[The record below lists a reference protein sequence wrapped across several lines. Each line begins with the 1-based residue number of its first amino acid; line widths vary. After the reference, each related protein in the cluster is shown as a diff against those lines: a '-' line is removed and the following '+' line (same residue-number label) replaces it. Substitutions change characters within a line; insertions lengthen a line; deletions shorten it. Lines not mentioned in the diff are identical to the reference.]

1 MNPQRTAVLVAGAGP
16 AGTGPLVAAI
26 RRGVHGELLG
36 RGVTWVDR
44 APHLGSGSLS
54 HYDITSDTAA
64 SVLLECL
71 AGEGPLRDLQ
81 DHPVATQVRSHGHG
95 PLPLGLAA
103 RWYDVL
109 GSRLEDVVADHP
121 PSRFVPGTELI
132 ALDVGADGIHA
143 SLSGPLGPHE
153 VVAERVVLALGG
165 VQHRET
171 HLEAQLA
178 PGVRLADLAGVA
190 ERVVTT
196 DELVTSRGQARVTD
210 LLARDPRPRVVV
222 VGGSHSAFTAAWL
235 LLHRARVGWEAGA
248 VTILCR
254 RSPKVF
260 YPSTDAARAEG
271 YPFSP
276 ELDVCPATG
285 RVFRF
290 AGLRLDARDLL
301 RSVLGLGDASPEP
314 RVALTPYDD
323 TDASGSP
330 AVVALLEA
338 ATVVVS
344 ALGYTA
350 RTVPVSIGGRPRR
363 LHAETSPRAELVDDR
378 CRVLLD
384 DGSPVPG
391 LWGLGL
397 ASGFVP
403 HGAMGGEPSFDGRTN
418 GLWLYQNGVGD
429 IVLDALLG

>member
-1 MNPQRTAVLVAGAGP
+1 MSLQRTAVLVAGAGP

-26 RRGVHGELLG
+26 RRGVHRELLG
-36 RGVTWVDR
+36 RGVTWVDC

-54 HYDITSDTAA
+54 RYDITSDTAA

-71 AGEGPLRDLQ
+71 AGEGPLRDLH
-81 DHPVATQVRSHGHG
+81 DHPVAVQVRGHGHG
-95 PLPLGLAA
+95 PLPLSLAA
-103 RWYDVL
+103 QWYDVL
-109 GSRLEDVVADHP
+109 GSRLEEVVAHHP
-121 PSRFVPGTELI
+121 PSRFVPGTELV
-132 ALDVGADGIHA
+132 ALDVGADGIRA
-143 SLSGPLGPHE
+143 CLSGPLGRHE

-165 VQHRET
+165 VQHRQT

-178 PGVRLADLAGVA
+178 PGLRLTDLAGVD

-196 DELVTSRGQARVTD
+196 DELVTSRGQARVRD
-210 LLARDPRPRVVV
+210 LLARDRRPRVVV

-235 LLHRARVGWEAGA
+235 LLHRSGVAWEPGA

-254 RSPKVF
+254 RTPKVF
-260 YPSTDAARAEG
+260 YPSADAARAEG

-276 ELDVCPATG
+276 EVDVCPVTG
-285 RVFRF
+285 RVFRL
-290 AGLRLDARDLL
+290 AGLRLASRDLL
-301 RSVLGLGDASPEP
+301 RSLLGLGDAPPEP
-314 RVALTPYDD
+314 RVALSPYDD
-323 TDASGSP
+323 TDAGGSP
-330 AVVALLEA
+330 AVRALLEA

-350 RTVPVSIGGRPRR
+350 RTVPVSVGGRPRG
-363 LHAETSPRAELVDDR
+363 LHAETSPRAELVDDH

-384 DGSPVPG
+384 DGTPVPG

-403 HGAMGGEPSFDGRTN
+403 HGALGGEPSFDGRTN